1 MARTFIRCLLILGLA
16 FAVSAG
22 NVSQADAAKVE
33 WKWFTYFPAIDS
45 VTQTFQKFC
54 AELEEETNGQFKI
67 NLYSAG
73 ELPYKG
79 PDVPR
84 ITMGNQVQLG
94 DTAVGYIAG
103 EMPAINIYGV
113 PFVCTSFEEFFNS
126 IGAAKP
132 IIEKAIMDKTK
143 LGVLFHWTMPSQNIW
158 TVKEVKSLADLKG
171 KKIRIWNPLQGVML
185 KALGATP
192 VSISS
197 AEVPTALQRGVADGA
212 ITSALSVRD
221 WKLYDYVKYGYM
233 VSFQMAP
240 NVIVM
245 NMDQFNKL
253 SPDMQTLLLIK
264 GKEWEARMRAF
275 SEAMDAQTGKDL
287 ESHGVT
293 LVKPTPVEFK
303 EAVEA
308 MKPMWSDWTKEHGP
322 VAEKLMD
329 SITTILGKK

>member
-1 MARTFIRCLLILGLA
+1 MRRKLCGGIFAICLALVFVVGTA
-16 FAVSAG
+16 FSV
-22 NVSQADAAKVE
+22 QADTVE
-33 WKWFTYFPAIDS
+33 WKWFTYFPAVDS
-45 VTQTFQKFC
+45 VTQSFQKF
-54 AELEEETNGQFKI
+54 AGELEKETNGQFKI
-67 NLYSAG
+67 TVFSAG

-79 PDVPR
+79 QDVPR

-113 PFVCTSFEEFFNS
+113 PFVCTSFDEFFNS

-132 IIEKAIMDKTK
+132 IIEKAIMEKTK

-158 TVKEVKSLADLKG
+158 TVKPVKSLADLQG

-192 VSISS
+192 VSIAS

-221 WKLYDYVKYGYM
+221 WKLYDYVNYGYM

-245 NMDQFNKL
+245 NMKMFHELPVDL
-253 SPDMQTLLLIK
+253 QTLLLIK
-264 GKEWEARMRAF
+264 GKEWEARMREF

-293 LVKPTPVEFK
+293 LIKPTPAEFM
-303 EAVEA
+303 EAAKA
-308 MKPMWSDWTKEHGP
+308 MHPMWADWTDKHGP
-322 VAEKLMD
+322 VAEALMD
-329 SITTILGKK
+329 KITTTLGKK